1 MQTTIPTGFT
11 PLPTS
16 APAPA
21 ANNSPLHRPARD
33 NAGNATA
40 PLVAHTQK
48 PDTART
54 NSIGRDAFDA
64 LPADQRDRYA
74 AVRAGP
80 DGGQVYVPRDQ
91 LAADTKPEAG
101 AQGDKHK
108 FGDMEFS
115 EQELRDFLTAKGE
128 AELRKASVPATPA
141 DYKAELPVNFE
152 TPAGVEFKVDE
163 TDPLL
168 IDARAWAHSKGMDQA
183 AFSELVGLYA
193 SSKAKETAQ
202 FNAAHAAEV
211 AKLGANGTQRVSA
224 LEQWLRGTVGDKLAG
239 PMRGMM
245 VTADIVKGLETLQQK
260 FSSQGVA
267 NFSQSHRTPQ
277 EPGGRASDEQYAA
290 MSAAERLN
298 YTRSFDQRQFT
309 EAR

>member
-1 MQTTIPTGFT
+1 VISLRPIPNRRLA
-11 PLPTS
+11 PKATS
-16 APAPA
+16 T
-21 ANNSPLHRPARD
+21 NLGTWNSASR
-33 NAGNATA
+33 
-40 PLVAHTQK
+40 
-48 PDTART
+48 
-54 NSIGRDAFDA
+54 S
-64 LPADQRDRYA
+64 
-74 AVRAGP
+74 
-80 DGGQVYVPRDQ
+80 
-91 LAADTKPEAG
+91 
-101 AQGDKHK
+101 
-108 FGDMEFS
+108 
-115 EQELRDFLTAKGE
+115 DFLTANGE